1 MTAMVEINSQ
11 SPEDTIEIGRLIA
24 SMLEPGD
31 VVGLVG
37 PLGAGKTQLTKG
49 IALGLGVEDKR
60 LVNSPTFVLVNEY
73 TGRTRI
79 HHIDAYRLAGDTEF
93 DALGVDEMTQDGVVI
108 VEWADRV
115 AGAMQGATFRV
126 EIRATSHSERMIRVS
141 ADGAKGAGRLA
152 KLGVAE

>member
-1 MTAMVEINSQ
+1 MTEMVEINSG
-11 SPEDTIEIGRLIA
+11 SPEETIEIGRLIA
-24 SMLEPGD
+24 SILGPGD

-37 PLGAGKTQLTKG
+37 SLGAGKTQLTKG

-73 TGRTRI
+73 AGRTPI
-79 HHIDAYRLAGDTEF
+79 HHIDAYRLGGAAEF
-93 DALGVDEMTQDGVVI
+93 EALGVDEMVQEGVVI

-115 AGAMQGATFRV
+115 AGALQGAAFR
-126 EIRATSHSERMIRVS
+126 IDIIATGDSERMIRVS

-152 KLGVAE
+152 KLGVGE

>member
-126 EIRATSHSERMIRVS
+126 EIRATSDSERMIRVS